1 MALANLS
8 TAPAIINLSRR
19 QLFAAAPALAF
30 LPAMAVA
37 IPMLADPIIDLCR
50 QYRVADDEV
59 ERLGALPGG
68 EEYDTPEIEA
78 LCDQRADIFRTLS
91 QMVPTTLEGVAA
103 IACVLVANDVGWGER
118 EYFAPS
124 DWMQANL
131 AKGARALIG

>member
-1 MALANLS
+1 MALAKYS
-8 TAPAIINLSRR
+8 TTPAIINRR
-19 QLFAAAPALAF
+19 QLFAAAPALAL

-37 IPMLADPIIDLCR
+37 KPMTSDPVIDLCR
-50 QYRVADDEV
+50 QYHVADNEV

-78 LCDQRADIFRTLS
+78 LCDQRADLFRAVS
-91 QMVPTTLEGVAA
+91 KMVPTTLEGVAA
-103 IACVLVANDVGWGER
+103 IACVLVADDVGWAEA
-118 EYFAPS
+118 EYYSPA